1 LAFFL
6 WFFILKRFKA
16 LEMKKKDS
24 PGSKIMTMFSVSVL
38 FAAAIEKLIVE
49 AGLEREKVIAGPV
62 FLSYY
67 WSFGEK

>member
-1 LAFFL
+1 
-6 WFFILKRFKA
+6 
-16 LEMKKKDS
+16 
-24 PGSKIMTMFSVSVL
+24 MFSVSVL